1 MTDRLSDADAD
12 AAATAWQLDGRPL
25 RAAAWMSGAML
36 CFSSMAVAGRE
47 VARLGISPPELMM
60 WRSFIGVAIIVAIL
74 GARGSLSTVRV
85 RRTPMHLIRNAAHF
99 TGQNLWFFAVAT
111 IPLAQLFAFEFT
123 SPIWVAILAP
133 LVLRERFTR
142 TRVLSATLGFIGILI
157 VARPG
162 TAPLGLEHAAAAL
175 CAIAFA
181 FNVMTT
187 KMLSRTESTASILL
201 MMTVTQSV
209 FGIVATYFYSGITLP
224 DLSSVPLIVVVALAG
239 LTAHFCLTSAL
250 GCAPATVV
258 APMEF
263 LRLPLIAVV
272 GVMVYGEPLEI
283 AVFAGGAVVLA
294 ANLLNIRAERR
305 ARALAG

>member
-1 MTDRLSDADAD
+1 MTEVTDAQ
-12 AAATAWQLDGRPL
+12 AAWLRDGRPL

-36 CFSSMAVAGRE
+36 CFSAMAVAGRE
-47 VARLGISPPELMM
+47 VARLNISPPELMM
-60 WRSFIGVAIIVAIL
+60 WRSFIGVGIIVAVL
-74 GARGSLSTVRV
+74 AARGSLSSVRV
-85 RRTPMHLIRNAAHF
+85 RRVPMHLVRNAAHF

-133 LVLRERFTR
+133 LVLGERMTR
-142 TRVLSATLGFIGILI
+142 TRVLSAMLGFLGILI

-162 TAPLGLEHAAAAL
+162 AAPLGIEHAAAAL
-175 CAIAFA
+175 CAVAFA

-209 FGIVATYFYSGITLP
+209 FGIVATHFYTGISIP
-224 DLSSVPLIVVVALAG
+224 DMAGVPLIVVVALAG

-250 GCAPATVV
+250 GCAPASVV

-263 LRLPLIAVV
+263 LRLPLIAMV
-272 GVMVYGEPLEI
+272 GMTLYGEPLEI

-294 ANLLNIRAERR
+294 ANLINIRAERR